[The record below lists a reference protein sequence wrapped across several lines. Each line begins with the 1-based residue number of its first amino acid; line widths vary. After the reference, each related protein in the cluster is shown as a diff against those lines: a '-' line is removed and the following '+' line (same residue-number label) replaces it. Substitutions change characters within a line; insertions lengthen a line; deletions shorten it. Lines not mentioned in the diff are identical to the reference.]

1 MGANFPGDDLESL
14 NWLPDHT
21 DALQAKHWLPSKW
34 SDFHSWIPYKK
45 KADATNVASEK
56 NHVEFIYFLL
66 VFQKFIYLF
75 IYLFF
80 KSLLRMKFLCSLT
93 SLIIF
98 PDI

>member
-66 VFQKFIYLF
+66 VFQKFIKNEIPLQLNFTHYFPRYL
-75 IYLFF
+75 
-80 KSLLRMKFLCSLT
+80 RG
-93 SLIIF
+93 
-98 PDI
+98 DIHGQRK